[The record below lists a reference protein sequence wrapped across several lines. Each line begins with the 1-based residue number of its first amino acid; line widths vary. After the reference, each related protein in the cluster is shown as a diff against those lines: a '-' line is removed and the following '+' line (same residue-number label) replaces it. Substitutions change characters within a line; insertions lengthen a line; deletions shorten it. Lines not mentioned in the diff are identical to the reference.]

1 MIPGTRL
8 IRTPEKYNIRT
19 EARLSAY
26 INANVTQFQAELD
39 QVSYCRV
46 AVARAGAMSSPFRL
60 LYRLA
65 SLLFFILNEIPCTQA
80 DHNPS

>member
-1 MIPGTRL
+1 MIPGSRL

-39 QVSYCRV
+39 QGSYCRV
-46 AVARAGAMSSPFRL
+46 AVARAGAVVTISAAIPAS
-60 LYRLA
+60 LA
-65 SLLFFILNEIPCTQA
+65 SLLQSGTTTHQSGRL
-80 DHNPS
+80 